1 MSMKLIQGD
10 SLEVMKTLPD
20 NSVDAVVTD
29 PPYGLKFMGKKWDYN
44 VPTVE
49 QWKEVYRVMK
59 PGAFLLS
66 FGGTRTYHRMVV
78 NIEDAGFEIRDQ
90 LQWIYGCLSEDT
102 EILTVNGWER
112 YHKTIDKCLVCSYNI
127 DKDSFEFQMPK
138 RSFIYENKHT
148 AYRIQSDKTD
158 QIVSRNHRVLVERS
172 GKLTFCRAEKL
183 QPEENIP
190 FLESLSDLPEAIYG
204 DYQRAGSEK
213 QRLQRMCQGQNG
225 KMEQRKEAE
234 ENNLPCLQERILPNR
249 PEQGKAKK
257 VLFGTMQWKRKSKN
271 PYKIFRQWKGEET
284 SGDGIKREGKPSLEG
299 WCNLFQK
306 TRELC
311 SNKICQ
317 MSEGI
322 LNHVSQRRLCYG
334 TPSCNGSIVGQE
346 PSKKRGS
353 PSYQPQSTGQQDRK
367 PDVIPNEQST
377 QNIRRTRATITPIE
391 YHGKVWC
398 IEVPSGAFVAR
409 RNGKIFITGNS
420 GFPKSLDIG
429 KAIDRAAGV
438 KRIKVASGNPVK
450 RMIPGAD
457 QDKTGSWIKDNG
469 RTYQPG
475 EEIPATP
482 KAIQWDGWGTALKPA
497 NEPICLARKP
507 LSEKTVA
514 ANVLRWG
521 CGGLNIDKCRVMP
534 YNDCVV
540 GHNQKEAQDDNP
552 ESYRG
557 SIGKENSKRNNNG
570 DLPDLPE
577 RVQDLEKLPEA
588 QKEPA
593 HLFKGMPSK
602 EHDGAEEFQ
611 LEGRSLGLQED
622 GIQPLEGGYTPGKRQ
637 ETVIEPGC
645 ETSAG
650 TQNDNGSTPNEAV
663 EKNRN
668 GSSYQRG
675 QEGQPNRESL
685 HIGLDKSRERTSEN
699 NERNGSSETG
709 KRETQKTPT
718 GRFPAN
724 VILDGSDEV
733 VGLFPDSKS
742 TVDLSSHAGRV
753 GTSTFAG
760 EKQVERIQRGDS
772 GSAARFFYV
781 AKASKAE
788 RNKGLDSTLTVKYN
802 IPKTGGVLCEEV
814 TVAVQLLQKVM
825 SEQGLVSFSIGESG
839 ESIMALCHRDSLS
852 TILTET
858 NRIIESKTL
867 PLWMPSLINESTLVA
882 NSGMVNGGNPV
893 ANVGNLR
900 KWLLTITKENLELVR
915 GASNVALQMLLLINE
930 KGNWQPFKNT
940 HSTVKHLKLM
950 RYLCRLVT
958 PPGGKVLDCYVRS
971 GTTGVAAQ
979 IEGFEFI
986 GIDKD
991 IDIATRRIEDTDPL
1005 FQAGEVMTVENM
1017 EKERGKR

>member
-1 MSMKLIQGD
+1 
-10 SLEVMKTLPD
+10 
-20 NSVDAVVTD
+20 
-29 PPYGLKFMGKKWDYN
+29 
-44 VPTVE
+44 
-49 QWKEVYRVMK
+49 
-59 PGAFLLS
+59 
-66 FGGTRTYHRMVV
+66 
-78 NIEDAGFEIRDQ
+78 
-90 LQWIYGCLSEDT
+90 
-102 EILTVNGWER
+102 
-112 YHKTIDKCLVCSYNI
+112 
-127 DKDSFEFQMPK
+127 
-138 RSFIYENKHT
+138 
-148 AYRIQSDKTD
+148 
-158 QIVSRNHRVLVERS
+158 
-172 GKLTFCRAEKL
+172 
-183 QPEENIP
+183 
-190 FLESLSDLPEAIYG
+190 
-204 DYQRAGSEK
+204 
-213 QRLQRMCQGQNG
+213 
-225 KMEQRKEAE
+225 
-234 ENNLPCLQERILPNR
+234 
-249 PEQGKAKK
+249 
-257 VLFGTMQWKRKSKN
+257 
-271 PYKIFRQWKGEET
+271 
-284 SGDGIKREGKPSLEG
+284 
-299 WCNLFQK
+299 
-306 TRELC
+306 
-311 SNKICQ
+311 
-317 MSEGI
+317 
-322 LNHVSQRRLCYG
+322 
-334 TPSCNGSIVGQE
+334 
-346 PSKKRGS
+346 
-353 PSYQPQSTGQQDRK
+353 
-367 PDVIPNEQST
+367 
-377 QNIRRTRATITPIE
+377 
-391 YHGKVWC
+391 
-398 IEVPSGAFVAR
+398 
-409 RNGKIFITGNS
+409 
-420 GFPKSLDIG
+420 
-429 KAIDRAAGV
+429 
-438 KRIKVASGNPVK
+438 
-450 RMIPGAD
+450 
-457 QDKTGSWIKDNG
+457 
-469 RTYQPG
+469 
-475 EEIPATP
+475 
-482 KAIQWDGWGTALKPA
+482 
-497 NEPICLARKP
+497 
-507 LSEKTVA
+507 
-514 ANVLRWG
+514 
-521 CGGLNIDKCRVMP
+521 MP

-940 HSTVKHLKLM
+940 HSTVKPLKLM
-950 RYLCRLVT
+950 CYLCRLVT
-958 PPGGKVLDCYVRS
+958 PPGGTVLDCYVGS

-991 IDIATRRIEDTDPL
+991 IEIATKRIEDTEAQGSL
-1005 FQAGEVMTVENM
+1005 F
-1017 EKERGKR
+1017 

>member
-10 SLEVMKTLPD
+10 CLEVMKALPD
-20 NSVDAVVTD
+20 NSVDSCVTD

-90 LQWIYGCLSEDT
+90 IQWLYG
-102 EILTVNGWER
+102 
-112 YHKTIDKCLVCSYNI
+112 
-127 DKDSFEFQMPK
+127 
-138 RSFIYENKHT
+138 
-148 AYRIQSDKTD
+148 
-158 QIVSRNHRVLVERS
+158 
-172 GKLTFCRAEKL
+172 
-183 QPEENIP
+183 
-190 FLESLSDLPEAIYG
+190 
-204 DYQRAGSEK
+204 
-213 QRLQRMCQGQNG
+213 
-225 KMEQRKEAE
+225 
-234 ENNLPCLQERILPNR
+234 
-249 PEQGKAKK
+249 
-257 VLFGTMQWKRKSKN
+257 
-271 PYKIFRQWKGEET
+271 
-284 SGDGIKREGKPSLEG
+284 
-299 WCNLFQK
+299 
-306 TRELC
+306 
-311 SNKICQ
+311 
-317 MSEGI
+317 
-322 LNHVSQRRLCYG
+322 
-334 TPSCNGSIVGQE
+334 
-346 PSKKRGS
+346 
-353 PSYQPQSTGQQDRK
+353 
-367 PDVIPNEQST
+367 
-377 QNIRRTRATITPIE
+377 
-391 YHGKVWC
+391 
-398 IEVPSGAFVAR
+398 
-409 RNGKIFITGNS
+409 S
-420 GFPKSLDIG
+420 GFPKSLDVG
-429 KAIDRAAGV
+429 KAVD
-438 KRIKVASGNPVK
+438 KLQGNERETIGPSK
-450 RMIPGAD
+450 YNARRPNPPISEIHKQG
-457 QDKTGSWIKDNG
+457 G
-469 RTYQPG
+469 YQETVTKG
-475 EEIPATP
+475 QSDFE
-482 KAIQWDGWGTALKPA
+482 GFGTALKPA

-724 VILDGSDEV
+724 VIHDGSDEV
-733 VGLFPDSKS
+733 VGL
-742 TVDLSSHAGRV
+742 LN
-753 GTSTFAG
+753 
-760 EKQVERIQRGDS
+760 KQSGDCKTGGKICRTDCGNS
-772 GSAARFFYV
+772 IFGKRQVNTTMNCDNVKGAARFFYC
-781 AKASKAE
+781 AKASKSE
-788 RNKGLDSTLTVKYN
+788 RGEGNNHVTVK
-802 IPKTGGVLCEEV
+802 P
-814 TVAVQLLQKVM
+814 
-825 SEQGLVSFSIGESG
+825 
-839 ESIMALCHRDSLS
+839 
-852 TILTET
+852 
-858 NRIIESKTL
+858 
-867 PLWMPSLINESTLVA
+867 
-882 NSGMVNGGNPV
+882 
-893 ANVGNLR
+893 
-900 KWLLTITKENLELVR
+900 
-915 GASNVALQMLLLINE
+915 
-930 KGNWQPFKNT
+930 
-940 HSTVKHLKLM
+940 LKLM
-950 RYLCRLVT
+950 CYLCRLVT
-958 PPGGKVLDCYVRS
+958 PPGGTVLDCYVGS

-979 IEGFEFI
+979 IEGFDFI

-991 IDIATRRIEDTDPL
+991 IRIATRRIEDTDPL
-1005 FQAGEVMTVENM
+1005 FQAVGL
-1017 EKERGKR
+1017 